1 MTTLTPS
8 SQRYLALDVLRG
20 LTVALMIVVNTP
32 GDWATVYAPFLHSDW
47 HGFTLTDLVFPSFL
61 FVVGNAMA
69 FALGK
74 YENLGH
80 GAVLAKLFRRSALI
94 FLLGFFL
101 YWFPFFKI
109 DAAGQFAWTPL
120 SQVRIPG
127 VLQRIAVC
135 YLAAA
140 LILHYWKIRGALLFS
155 AVALLGYW
163 AILAHWG
170 DYTLQGNAASRLD
183 LFLLGE
189 GHLYHG
195 EGMAFDPE
203 GILGIL
209 PSIVN
214 VIAGYLAGSF
224 LRQTAPAQLRRSLYL
239 LAVAGVM
246 CVAVALCWN
255 TVFPINKKLW
265 TSSYV
270 MLGIGLDVLLLAALM
285 FIIDVRRITGWTY
298 FFEVFGKNTLFIYL
312 LSMLLV
318 IISFTVRVGP
328 LNGYDW
334 LYRTVFV
341 GWAPPHLASLL
352 FATSFMLLCW
362 LIAYG
367 MDKRKIYIKV

>member
-120 SQVRIPG
+120 SQVR
-127 VLQRIAVC
+127 
-135 YLAAA
+135 
-140 LILHYWKIRGALLFS
+140 GALLFS

-170 DYTLQGNAASRLD
+170 DYTLQGNAASKVD

-189 GHLYHG
+189 NHLYHG

-224 LRQTAPAQLRRSLYL
+224 LRQTAPAQLRRSLYQ

-270 MLGIGLDVLLLAALM
+270 MLGVGLDVLLLVALM

-312 LSMLLV
+312 LSMVLV
-318 IISFTVRVGP
+318 IISFTVHVGS

-334 LYRTVFV
+334 LYRTLFT